1 LHENLQGIPGAA
13 AETGKKLSIIQKV
26 PAQDFGEAEDK
37 MPVGNL
43 LENIHTEPLSEFHHA
58 FLMAG
63 RAEMPSFTR
72 KSQQVF
78 MAAVFAFHAGKA
90 VSQIAAIEITVN
102 HLLDIRPPE
111 AVLPGEVFVVG
122 LNEGFKIVL
131 DTVVIIR
138 ILRSAGMI

>member
-13 AETGKKLSIIQKV
+13 AETGKKLSIIQEV
-26 PAQDFGEAEDK
+26 SAENLRNAK
-37 MPVGNL
+37 NEMPVRDL
-43 LENIHTEPLSEFHHA
+43 FENIRAEPLSEFHHA